1 MLMRNYKLSNYN
13 YYRHGIRFIY
23 IYNTK
28 SGLLCKLSKNEYN
41 KLKKN
46 KLNDIEELGKLI
58 DAGFL
63 VYENVNELNELE
75 ELFNQSRYSKEEIS
89 ITFAPTLNCNF
100 NCAYCYEQ
108 KSLDQMKKDN
118 FWQKLIKPKRF
129 LLILGSIIIV
139 VGLFGGGILS
149 YLISREEAINL
160 RKVNKENTFTQI
172 DVELVTS
179 YFATLT
185 TDTSL
190 EKYYFITDSEGYTYI
205 AKIDDQTFKSLKANY
220 DYNYSTDINLAT
232 PELVTI
238 YGNAEKI
245 PKSIKNFAIE
255 YLQEDLGLTE
265 VNADN
270 FNSVIYPY
278 LINTY
283 VSKTDTI
290 IDIAIIFGLITIVG
304 LLILMFYINRQAK
317 NKKILN
323 KYRRLLP
330 TIEEELKQDNTID
343 NQVCKIFLTDNYLV
357 SYNKELKI
365 IPLNDIIWLYP
376 FEYQSKGIATKRSV
390 CLVTK
395 DKQKYNIGSISNI
408 GKNKDKEYNEMYH
421 LLLKRTPEALH
432 GYSKEN
438 KDKVE
443 NRSFKIDSK

>member
-1 MLMRNYKLSNYN
+1 
-13 YYRHGIRFIY
+13 
-23 IYNTK
+23 
-28 SGLLCKLSKNEYN
+28 
-41 KLKKN
+41 
-46 KLNDIEELGKLI
+46 
-58 DAGFL
+58 
-63 VYENVNELNELE
+63 
-75 ELFNQSRYSKEEIS
+75 
-89 ITFAPTLNCNF
+89 
-100 NCAYCYEQ
+100 
-108 KSLDQMKKDN
+108 MKKDN

-232 PELVTI
+232 PKLVTI

-245 PKSIKNFAIE
+245 PESIKNFAIE